1 MIPGIKIELNK
12 NKEIIE
18 VEILKASRFMD
29 KLID

>member
-18 VEILKASRFMD
+18 VEILKAPRFMD
-29 KLID
+29 KLVD